1 MSIEEIRN
9 YISFNFA
16 AQNRAVTI
24 NDYTSK
30 LRLMPSTFGAPA
42 KVGVTEL
49 ENKVMLNILSYTPS
63 GKLTSKVPQALKKN
77 VSEFLSNHRMLN
89 DYISVG
95 SGKVVDLGFEVSM
108 VLENSANQ
116 GQIITNVITKIGGYF
131 DIDGIEMGQDLPMGE
146 LRGVIMSQPG
156 IINIVNLKVFNKVGG
171 NYSQSSSSQ
180 PIWTSPSA
188 GVRELNMLDDTIYAQ
203 PNEILHV
210 RFPEKDIAIRVQTP
224 NKPIL
229 S

>member
-1 MSIEEIRN
+1 
-9 YISFNFA
+9 
-16 AQNRAVTI
+16 
-24 NDYTSK
+24 
-30 LRLMPSTFGAPA
+30 
-42 KVGVTEL
+42 
-49 ENKVMLNILSYTPS
+49 
-63 GKLTSKVPQALKKN
+63 
-77 VSEFLSNHRMLN
+77 MLN

-95 SGKVVDLGFEVSM
+95 SGKVVDLGFEVSI

-131 DIDGIEMGQDLPMGE
+131 DIDGIEMGQALPMGE

-203 PNEILHV
+203 PNEILQI
-210 RFPEKDIAIRVQTP
+210 RMPNKDIAIRVK
-224 NKPIL
+224 KPQKPTF